1 MNYKILNIKGA
12 LLDTQQ
18 LEDYLRKIASGHVL
32 QDKSNKYTYPIPR
45 LKENFE
51 FITEVYNLLNEHI
64 KLKLPIHPAG
74 EWILDN
80 FYIIDETVK
89 TVTKELTLKKYTNF
103 LGIANGPYA
112 GFARIYVLASEIV
125 AYTDGKING
134 KNLEVLLKAY
144 EDKKTLSMDEIWNI
158 NTFLR
163 MALIENI
170 REACE
175 KIYSAQL
182 QKYKVENIIERLV
195 ENKSKD
201 ELQFKNIGEYKT
213 KVIEQGEMKYPFIE
227 YMSYRLKQYGKKA
240 YPFLNILE
248 EQVNKMGTEI
258 SEVIKKEHFD
268 IAVRK
273 VSVGNCIISIKNI
286 NRINMIEIFEKIN
299 GVEEILKKDPVNVYS
314 KMDYKTRIY
323 YRNKLKEISKKTKIS
338 EIYIARKC
346 LELSSIEYEKSNMDS
361 NNKKAHVGYYLIAD
375 GEPKLLEILQNKK
388 VPRQNN
394 MHKAQKYITAL
405 AVVTIVLAGVYGLYI
420 NTQINNIVLSLIL
433 SILLLI
439 PIETI
444 FTQIAQYIL
453 GKTKNTKII
462 PKLDFRNGI
471 PEQNATFVVIPTI
484 IKNGKRVEELMH
496 KLEVYY
502 IANKSDN
509 IYFALLGDCSTSS
522 NEEEG
527 FDEEVINTG
536 KKMVDILNKKYPD
549 EKFTKFNFIYRKRM
563 WNEGEEAYLGWERKR
578 GLLNQ
583 FNEYILGNISNP
595 FKTNTITNLAS
606 MPPIKYIITLDA
618 DTDLVLNSA
627 RELIGAMAH
636 ILNKPELN
644 KSEDLVIA
652 GHALIQPRIGIDLM
666 SSIKS
671 LYTKIYAGA
680 GGVDVYANAI
690 SDIYQDNFEEGIF
703 TGKGIYDL
711 KIFSKIL
718 NNEIPENTI
727 LSHDLLE
734 GSYLRCGLA
743 TDIMLMDG
751 YPVGYNSSKSRLHRW
766 IRGDWQI
773 IIWLKD
779 KIKNK
784 RGEIKNNPLNILSKY
799 KIFDNLVRSLLE
811 VSSVLTIIYMC
822 ILDYF
827 YKIKI
832 WPIITTVLI
841 AVLTPTVID
850 VINKIVFKREGE
862 KRQKTFNKTLSGIN
876 ASLLRGLFTLAT
888 LPDKAY
894 MSANA
899 ICKTLYRLKVSK
911 KHMLEW
917 VTAEEAE
924 KMAKKDIKSYYINMA
939 PNIILGIL
947 GILYIFINAKNPFS
961 ALIFVISLLWL
972 IAPAIMCYIS
982 KEIVVNN
989 KKELLVDKDKQYVL
1003 EVGKRT
1009 WQFFKDYLVK
1019 ENNYLPPDNYQEDRK
1034 PKAIKRTSSTNIGL
1048 ALLAVISSYD
1058 LGYETQKNTLELLNK
1073 MIDTIYNL
1081 QKWNGH
1087 LYNWYNIE
1095 TLEPLRPRYISSVD
1109 SGNFVGYLYVVKQFL
1124 IQNGQEDTRIDELIE
1139 HTDFTKLYNEKMQ
1152 LFSVGYN
1159 VEENMLT
1166 DSYYDLLAS
1175 EARQTSLVAIAKK
1188 DIEQKHW
1195 YNLSR
1200 TLTVLNKYKG
1210 LISWSGTA
1218 FEYLM
1223 PNINIP
1229 KYPGSLLD
1237 ESCKF
1242 LIMSQKEYNKKLK
1255 IPWGISESAFNLKDL
1270 NNNYQYKAFGI
1281 PWLGLK
1287 RGLADE
1293 IVVAPY
1299 ASMMAIIDEPI
1310 EVLKNLK
1317 QLEKLGMYNKYGF
1330 YESIDYTPTRLRKN
1344 ETKAIVK
1351 TYMAHHQ
1358 GLILLSINN
1367 LMNNNIVQKRFVQNP
1382 EIEAVD
1388 ILLQERMPENI
1399 IITKEEKE
1407 KVEKIKYID
1416 YENATQREI
1425 TKINTKLNNVN
1436 VIGNDKYTI
1445 IMDQKGNGYSKYNN
1459 ILINR
1464 YKYTDD
1470 EEQGIFFFFKNIK
1483 TKRIWT
1489 SNYMNYLSKA
1499 DKYVMCFTPDMNK
1512 ITRQDGNIE
1521 TITKIS
1527 VAPTE
1532 PVEIRRIE
1540 LVNHGIEDETI
1551 EITSFLE
1558 PLISEKEQDY
1568 AHRAFNKLFLEY
1580 EIIEDTILI
1589 RRKSRDKS
1597 KSDMFLAVNL
1607 YAENEIIG
1615 ETEFEVDKEKFY
1627 GREAIG
1633 LPKTV
1638 ESSIPLGRNIGLTTE
1653 PIVAIKNTVK
1663 IKANEKVA
1671 FNLIMCVSESKEKV
1685 IELINK
1691 FTNSETIKR
1700 NIELAKVKVEAE
1712 SRYLNIKGKEI
1723 DLCQKILGY
1732 LIFPN
1737 PLKRIIN
1744 KNKKVISAYVS
1755 ELWKYGISG
1764 DLPILLVKV
1773 KDISDIEILKQV
1785 INVYEYL
1792 RVKNINIDLVI
1803 VDEEQHSY
1811 ENYTREG
1818 IINIILNKNMGYLQ
1832 NIRSGIFVLNNL
1844 SKEEI
1849 QVLEFRANLVLDVSL
1864 GKIERQLTDLE
1875 EEYIETI
1882 KQIGDEKI
1890 PQIAEEPEQIRK
1902 KLEDEQ
1908 LKYCNEYG
1916 GFSLDG
1922 KEYNIRINKDNKLP
1936 TVWSHVLANEKFG
1949 TVVTEN
1955 MGGYTWYKNSRLNRL
1970 TAWANNPTNDIPS
1983 EIIYLEDM
1991 ENKKVWSLGQN
2002 PIPDSNDYYI
2012 TYGFGY
2018 ANYMHKSNGLIQNA
2032 SIFVPCKDSAK
2043 VHLIR
2048 LENIEPRKRKIKLV
2062 YYIKPV
2068 LGEDETISNTYLNLE
2083 YKEGSNLLCLENI
2096 SNEDFKNVLYVSSSE
2111 KINSYTGNKD
2121 FFIGNGTIA
2130 NPDGIHKLDLD
2141 RQNSLWRNGIL
2152 AIEFQVELQALES
2165 KEISIVLGAE
2175 ESIINC
2181 QDNAYKYGKISNVKE
2196 EYKKVKEYWEDI
2208 TGKVHVK
2215 TPVESMNILLNG
2227 WLIYQTISARLLA
2240 RSGYYQS
2247 GGAFGFRDQLQ
2258 DTIALK
2264 YINPEIMKNQIIK
2277 HSSHQFIEGD
2287 VEHWWHDETRRG
2299 IRTRF
2304 SDDLLWLAYIT
2315 EEYINFT
2322 GDYTI
2327 LDIKTNYIE
2336 GADLEEGTDEKYDK
2350 YLPSKE
2356 SGTIYEHCKKAIE
2369 KKINLGENDLPTIGS
2384 GDWNDGFSTV
2394 GNKGKGESIW
2404 LGFFLS
2410 DILKKF
2416 IPLCKYKGEDELA
2429 KKYEEILNKLK
2440 KALNTT
2446 GWDGRWYRRAFTD
2459 KGEILR

>member
-80 FYIIDETVK
+80 FYIIDETVN

-163 MALIENI
+163 VALIENI

-299 GVEEILKKDPVNVYS
+299 GVEEILKKDPVKVYS

-595 FKTNTITNLAS
+595 FKTNTITNVAS

-627 RELIGAMAH
+627 KELIGAMAH

-894 MSANA
+894 MSADA

-1034 PKAIKRTSSTNIGL
+1034 PKAIKRTSSTNMGL

-2287 VEHWWHDETRRG
+2287 VEHWWHDETRKRHK
-2299 IRTRF
+2299 
-2304 SDDLLWLAYIT
+2304 
-2315 EEYINFT
+2315 N
-2322 GDYTI
+2322 
-2327 LDIKTNYIE
+2327 
-2336 GADLEEGTDEKYDK
+2336 
-2350 YLPSKE
+2350 
-2356 SGTIYEHCKKAIE
+2356 
-2369 KKINLGENDLPTIGS
+2369 KI
-2384 GDWNDGFSTV
+2384 F
-2394 GNKGKGESIW
+2394 
-2404 LGFFLS
+2404 
-2410 DILKKF
+2410 
-2416 IPLCKYKGEDELA
+2416 
-2429 KKYEEILNKLK
+2429 
-2440 KALNTT
+2440 
-2446 GWDGRWYRRAFTD
+2446 R
-2459 KGEILR
+2459 

>member
-163 MALIENI
+163 VALIENI

-299 GVEEILKKDPVNVYS
+299 GVEEILKKDPANVYS

-361 NNKKAHVGYYLIAD
+361 NDKKAHVGYYLIAD

-388 VPRQNN
+388 VPKQNN

-595 FKTNTITNLAS
+595 FKTNTITNVAS

-627 RELIGAMAH
+627 KELIGAMAH

-822 ILDYF
+822 ILNYF

-841 AVLTPTVID
+841 AVFTPTVID

-961 ALIFVISLLWL
+961 VLIFVISLLWL

-2287 VEHWWHDETRRG
+2287 VEHWWHDETRKRHK
-2299 IRTRF
+2299 
-2304 SDDLLWLAYIT
+2304 
-2315 EEYINFT
+2315 N
-2322 GDYTI
+2322 
-2327 LDIKTNYIE
+2327 
-2336 GADLEEGTDEKYDK
+2336 
-2350 YLPSKE
+2350 
-2356 SGTIYEHCKKAIE
+2356 
-2369 KKINLGENDLPTIGS
+2369 KI
-2384 GDWNDGFSTV
+2384 F
-2394 GNKGKGESIW
+2394 
-2404 LGFFLS
+2404 
-2410 DILKKF
+2410 
-2416 IPLCKYKGEDELA
+2416 
-2429 KKYEEILNKLK
+2429 
-2440 KALNTT
+2440 
-2446 GWDGRWYRRAFTD
+2446 R
-2459 KGEILR
+2459 

>member
-1 MNYKILNIKGA
+1 MDYKILNIKGA

-89 TVTKELTLKKYTNF
+89 IVTKELTLKKYTNF
-103 LGIANGPYA
+103 LGISNGPYA

-158 NTFLR
+158 NTFLQV
-163 MALIENI
+163 ALIENI
-170 REACE
+170 RETCE

-286 NRINMIEIFEKIN
+286 NRINMIDIFEKIN
-299 GVEEILKKDPVNVYS
+299 GVEEILKKDPVNVYN

-388 VPRQNN
+388 VPKQNN

-536 KKMVDILNKKYPD
+536 KKIVDILNKKYPD

-595 FKTNTITNLAS
+595 FKTNTITNVAS

-627 RELIGAMAH
+627 KELIGAMAH

-947 GILYIFINAKNPFS
+947 GVLYIFINAKNPFS
-961 ALIFVISLLWL
+961 VLIFVISLLWL

-1382 EIEAVD
+1382 EIEAVN

-2287 VEHWWHDETRRG
+2287 VEHWWHDETRKRHK
-2299 IRTRF
+2299 
-2304 SDDLLWLAYIT
+2304 
-2315 EEYINFT
+2315 N
-2322 GDYTI
+2322 
-2327 LDIKTNYIE
+2327 
-2336 GADLEEGTDEKYDK
+2336 
-2350 YLPSKE
+2350 
-2356 SGTIYEHCKKAIE
+2356 
-2369 KKINLGENDLPTIGS
+2369 KI
-2384 GDWNDGFSTV
+2384 F
-2394 GNKGKGESIW
+2394 
-2404 LGFFLS
+2404 
-2410 DILKKF
+2410 
-2416 IPLCKYKGEDELA
+2416 
-2429 KKYEEILNKLK
+2429 
-2440 KALNTT
+2440 
-2446 GWDGRWYRRAFTD
+2446 R
-2459 KGEILR
+2459 

>member
-213 KVIEQGEMKYPFIE
+213 KIIEQGEMKYPFIE

-394 MHKAQKYITAL
+394 MHKAKKYITAL

-595 FKTNTITNLAS
+595 FKTNTITNVAS

-627 RELIGAMAH
+627 KELIGAMAH

-961 ALIFVISLLWL
+961 VLIFVISLLWL

-1229 KYPGSLLD
+1229 QYPGSLLD

-2287 VEHWWHDETRRG
+2287 VEHWWHDETRKRHK
-2299 IRTRF
+2299 
-2304 SDDLLWLAYIT
+2304 
-2315 EEYINFT
+2315 N
-2322 GDYTI
+2322 
-2327 LDIKTNYIE
+2327 
-2336 GADLEEGTDEKYDK
+2336 
-2350 YLPSKE
+2350 
-2356 SGTIYEHCKKAIE
+2356 
-2369 KKINLGENDLPTIGS
+2369 KI
-2384 GDWNDGFSTV
+2384 F
-2394 GNKGKGESIW
+2394 
-2404 LGFFLS
+2404 
-2410 DILKKF
+2410 
-2416 IPLCKYKGEDELA
+2416 
-2429 KKYEEILNKLK
+2429 
-2440 KALNTT
+2440 
-2446 GWDGRWYRRAFTD
+2446 R
-2459 KGEILR
+2459 

>member
-213 KVIEQGEMKYPFIE
+213 KVIEEGEMKYPFIE

-394 MHKAQKYITAL
+394 MHKAKKYITAL
-405 AVVTIVLAGVYGLYI
+405 AVVTIVLAVVYGLYI
-420 NTQINNIVLSLIL
+420 NAQINNIVLSLIL

-595 FKTNTITNLAS
+595 FKTNTITNVAS

-627 RELIGAMAH
+627 KELIGAMAH

-1367 LMNNNIVQKRFVQNP
+1367 IMNNNIVQKRFVQNP
-1382 EIEAVD
+1382 EIEAVN

-2287 VEHWWHDETRRG
+2287 VEHWWHDETRKRHK
-2299 IRTRF
+2299 
-2304 SDDLLWLAYIT
+2304 
-2315 EEYINFT
+2315 N
-2322 GDYTI
+2322 
-2327 LDIKTNYIE
+2327 
-2336 GADLEEGTDEKYDK
+2336 
-2350 YLPSKE
+2350 
-2356 SGTIYEHCKKAIE
+2356 
-2369 KKINLGENDLPTIGS
+2369 KI
-2384 GDWNDGFSTV
+2384 F
-2394 GNKGKGESIW
+2394 
-2404 LGFFLS
+2404 
-2410 DILKKF
+2410 
-2416 IPLCKYKGEDELA
+2416 
-2429 KKYEEILNKLK
+2429 
-2440 KALNTT
+2440 
-2446 GWDGRWYRRAFTD
+2446 R
-2459 KGEILR
+2459 

>member
-163 MALIENI
+163 VALIENI

-595 FKTNTITNLAS
+595 FKTNTITNVAS

-627 RELIGAMAH
+627 KELIGAMAH

-822 ILDYF
+822 ILNYF

-841 AVLTPTVID
+841 AVFTPTVID

-961 ALIFVISLLWL
+961 VLIFVISLLWL

-2083 YKEGSNLLCLENI
+2083 YKEGSNLLCLKNI

-2287 VEHWWHDETRRG
+2287 VEHWWHDETRKRHK
-2299 IRTRF
+2299 
-2304 SDDLLWLAYIT
+2304 
-2315 EEYINFT
+2315 N
-2322 GDYTI
+2322 
-2327 LDIKTNYIE
+2327 
-2336 GADLEEGTDEKYDK
+2336 
-2350 YLPSKE
+2350 
-2356 SGTIYEHCKKAIE
+2356 
-2369 KKINLGENDLPTIGS
+2369 KI
-2384 GDWNDGFSTV
+2384 F
-2394 GNKGKGESIW
+2394 
-2404 LGFFLS
+2404 
-2410 DILKKF
+2410 
-2416 IPLCKYKGEDELA
+2416 
-2429 KKYEEILNKLK
+2429 
-2440 KALNTT
+2440 
-2446 GWDGRWYRRAFTD
+2446 R
-2459 KGEILR
+2459 

>member
-163 MALIENI
+163 VALIENI

-299 GVEEILKKDPVNVYS
+299 GVEEILKKDPVKVYS

-595 FKTNTITNLAS
+595 FKTNTITNVAS

-627 RELIGAMAH
+627 KELIGAMAH

-1124 IQNGQEDTRIDELIE
+1124 IQNGQGDTRIDELIE

-1597 KSDMFLAVNL
+1597 KLDMFLAVNL

-1882 KQIGDEKI
+1882 KPIGDEKI

-2111 KINSYTGNKD
+2111 KINSYTGNKE

-2287 VEHWWHDETRRG
+2287 VEHWWHDETRKRHK
-2299 IRTRF
+2299 
-2304 SDDLLWLAYIT
+2304 
-2315 EEYINFT
+2315 N
-2322 GDYTI
+2322 
-2327 LDIKTNYIE
+2327 
-2336 GADLEEGTDEKYDK
+2336 
-2350 YLPSKE
+2350 
-2356 SGTIYEHCKKAIE
+2356 
-2369 KKINLGENDLPTIGS
+2369 KI
-2384 GDWNDGFSTV
+2384 F
-2394 GNKGKGESIW
+2394 
-2404 LGFFLS
+2404 
-2410 DILKKF
+2410 
-2416 IPLCKYKGEDELA
+2416 
-2429 KKYEEILNKLK
+2429 
-2440 KALNTT
+2440 
-2446 GWDGRWYRRAFTD
+2446 R
-2459 KGEILR
+2459 

>member
-89 TVTKELTLKKYTNF
+89 TATKELTLKKYTNF

-163 MALIENI
+163 VALIENI

-462 PKLDFRNGI
+462 SKLDFRNGI

-595 FKTNTITNLAS
+595 FKTNTITNVAS

-627 RELIGAMAH
+627 KELIGAMAH

-1382 EIEAVD
+1382 EIEAVN

-1890 PQIAEEPEQIRK
+1890 PQIAEEPEKIRK

-2287 VEHWWHDETRRG
+2287 VEHWWHDETRKRHK
-2299 IRTRF
+2299 
-2304 SDDLLWLAYIT
+2304 
-2315 EEYINFT
+2315 N
-2322 GDYTI
+2322 
-2327 LDIKTNYIE
+2327 
-2336 GADLEEGTDEKYDK
+2336 
-2350 YLPSKE
+2350 
-2356 SGTIYEHCKKAIE
+2356 
-2369 KKINLGENDLPTIGS
+2369 KI
-2384 GDWNDGFSTV
+2384 F
-2394 GNKGKGESIW
+2394 
-2404 LGFFLS
+2404 
-2410 DILKKF
+2410 
-2416 IPLCKYKGEDELA
+2416 
-2429 KKYEEILNKLK
+2429 
-2440 KALNTT
+2440 
-2446 GWDGRWYRRAFTD
+2446 R
-2459 KGEILR
+2459 

>member
-163 MALIENI
+163 VALIENI

-299 GVEEILKKDPVNVYS
+299 GVEEILKKDPVKVYS

-462 PKLDFRNGI
+462 SKLDFRNGI

-595 FKTNTITNLAS
+595 FKTNTITNVAS

-627 RELIGAMAH
+627 KELIGAMAH

-779 KIKNK
+779 KIKKK

-822 ILDYF
+822 ILDCF

-1653 PIVAIKNTVK
+1653 PIVAIKNTAK

-2287 VEHWWHDETRRG
+2287 VEHWWHDETRKRHK
-2299 IRTRF
+2299 
-2304 SDDLLWLAYIT
+2304 
-2315 EEYINFT
+2315 N
-2322 GDYTI
+2322 
-2327 LDIKTNYIE
+2327 
-2336 GADLEEGTDEKYDK
+2336 
-2350 YLPSKE
+2350 
-2356 SGTIYEHCKKAIE
+2356 
-2369 KKINLGENDLPTIGS
+2369 KI
-2384 GDWNDGFSTV
+2384 F
-2394 GNKGKGESIW
+2394 
-2404 LGFFLS
+2404 
-2410 DILKKF
+2410 
-2416 IPLCKYKGEDELA
+2416 
-2429 KKYEEILNKLK
+2429 
-2440 KALNTT
+2440 
-2446 GWDGRWYRRAFTD
+2446 R
-2459 KGEILR
+2459 

>member
-299 GVEEILKKDPVNVYS
+299 GVEEILKKDPVKVYS

-595 FKTNTITNLAS
+595 FKTNTITNVAS

-627 RELIGAMAH
+627 KELIGAMAH

-822 ILDYF
+822 ILDCF

-862 KRQKTFNKTLSGIN
+862 RRQKTFNKTLSGIN

-924 KMAKKDIKSYYINMA
+924 KMTKKDIKSYYINMA

-961 ALIFVISLLWL
+961 VLIFVISLLWL

-1382 EIEAVD
+1382 EIEAVN

-2287 VEHWWHDETRRG
+2287 VEHWWHDETRKRHK
-2299 IRTRF
+2299 
-2304 SDDLLWLAYIT
+2304 
-2315 EEYINFT
+2315 N
-2322 GDYTI
+2322 
-2327 LDIKTNYIE
+2327 
-2336 GADLEEGTDEKYDK
+2336 
-2350 YLPSKE
+2350 
-2356 SGTIYEHCKKAIE
+2356 
-2369 KKINLGENDLPTIGS
+2369 KI
-2384 GDWNDGFSTV
+2384 F
-2394 GNKGKGESIW
+2394 
-2404 LGFFLS
+2404 
-2410 DILKKF
+2410 
-2416 IPLCKYKGEDELA
+2416 
-2429 KKYEEILNKLK
+2429 
-2440 KALNTT
+2440 
-2446 GWDGRWYRRAFTD
+2446 R
-2459 KGEILR
+2459 

>member
-112 GFARIYVLASEIV
+112 GFARIYVLASEII

-163 MALIENI
+163 VALIENI

-595 FKTNTITNLAS
+595 FKTNTITNVAS

-627 RELIGAMAH
+627 KELIGAMAH

-822 ILDYF
+822 ILDCF

-862 KRQKTFNKTLSGIN
+862 RRQKTFNKTLSGIN

-924 KMAKKDIKSYYINMA
+924 KMTKKDIKSYYINMA

-961 ALIFVISLLWL
+961 VLIFVISLLWL

-1382 EIEAVD
+1382 EIEAVN

-1607 YAENEIIG
+1607 YAENKIIG

-2287 VEHWWHDETRRG
+2287 VEHWWHDETRKRHK
-2299 IRTRF
+2299 
-2304 SDDLLWLAYIT
+2304 
-2315 EEYINFT
+2315 N
-2322 GDYTI
+2322 
-2327 LDIKTNYIE
+2327 
-2336 GADLEEGTDEKYDK
+2336 
-2350 YLPSKE
+2350 
-2356 SGTIYEHCKKAIE
+2356 
-2369 KKINLGENDLPTIGS
+2369 KI
-2384 GDWNDGFSTV
+2384 F
-2394 GNKGKGESIW
+2394 
-2404 LGFFLS
+2404 
-2410 DILKKF
+2410 
-2416 IPLCKYKGEDELA
+2416 
-2429 KKYEEILNKLK
+2429 
-2440 KALNTT
+2440 
-2446 GWDGRWYRRAFTD
+2446 R
-2459 KGEILR
+2459 

>member
-299 GVEEILKKDPVNVYS
+299 GVEEILKKDPANVYS

-361 NNKKAHVGYYLIAD
+361 NDKKAHVGYYLIAD

-388 VPRQNN
+388 VPKQNN

-595 FKTNTITNLAS
+595 FKTNTITNVAS

-627 RELIGAMAH
+627 KELIGAMAH

-822 ILDYF
+822 ILDCF

-1597 KSDMFLAVNL
+1597 KLDMFLAVNL

-1882 KQIGDEKI
+1882 KPIGDEKI

-2287 VEHWWHDETRRG
+2287 VEHWWHDETRKRHK
-2299 IRTRF
+2299 
-2304 SDDLLWLAYIT
+2304 
-2315 EEYINFT
+2315 N
-2322 GDYTI
+2322 
-2327 LDIKTNYIE
+2327 
-2336 GADLEEGTDEKYDK
+2336 
-2350 YLPSKE
+2350 
-2356 SGTIYEHCKKAIE
+2356 
-2369 KKINLGENDLPTIGS
+2369 KI
-2384 GDWNDGFSTV
+2384 F
-2394 GNKGKGESIW
+2394 
-2404 LGFFLS
+2404 
-2410 DILKKF
+2410 
-2416 IPLCKYKGEDELA
+2416 
-2429 KKYEEILNKLK
+2429 
-2440 KALNTT
+2440 
-2446 GWDGRWYRRAFTD
+2446 R
-2459 KGEILR
+2459 

>member
-163 MALIENI
+163 VALIENI

-299 GVEEILKKDPVNVYS
+299 GVEEILKKDPVKVYS

-595 FKTNTITNLAS
+595 FKTNTITNVAS

-627 RELIGAMAH
+627 KELIGAMAH

-1416 YENATQREI
+1416 YENTTQREI

-1916 GFSLDG
+1916 GFSPDG

-2440 KALNTT
+2440 KALNTP

>member
-394 MHKAQKYITAL
+394 MHKAKKYITAL

-453 GKTKNTKII
+453 GKTKNTKTI

-595 FKTNTITNLAS
+595 FKTNTITNVAS

-627 RELIGAMAH
+627 KELIGAMAH

-961 ALIFVISLLWL
+961 VLIFVISLLWL

-1229 KYPGSLLD
+1229 QYPGSLLD

-2287 VEHWWHDETRRG
+2287 VEHWWHDETRKRHK
-2299 IRTRF
+2299 
-2304 SDDLLWLAYIT
+2304 
-2315 EEYINFT
+2315 N
-2322 GDYTI
+2322 
-2327 LDIKTNYIE
+2327 
-2336 GADLEEGTDEKYDK
+2336 
-2350 YLPSKE
+2350 
-2356 SGTIYEHCKKAIE
+2356 
-2369 KKINLGENDLPTIGS
+2369 KI
-2384 GDWNDGFSTV
+2384 F
-2394 GNKGKGESIW
+2394 
-2404 LGFFLS
+2404 
-2410 DILKKF
+2410 
-2416 IPLCKYKGEDELA
+2416 
-2429 KKYEEILNKLK
+2429 
-2440 KALNTT
+2440 
-2446 GWDGRWYRRAFTD
+2446 R
-2459 KGEILR
+2459 

>member
-64 KLKLPIHPAG
+64 KLKFPIHPAG

-346 LELSSIEYEKSNMDS
+346 LELSSMEYEKSNMDS

-394 MHKAQKYITAL
+394 MHKAKKYITAL
-405 AVVTIVLAGVYGLYI
+405 AVVTIAFAGVYGLYI

-627 RELIGAMAH
+627 KELIGAMAH

-947 GILYIFINAKNPFS
+947 GVLYIFINAKNPFS

-1109 SGNFVGYLYVVKQFL
+1109 SGNLVGYLYVVKQFL
-1124 IQNGQEDTRIDELIE
+1124 IQNGQKDTRIDELIE

-1832 NIRSGIFVLNNL
+1832 NVRSGIFVLNNL

-2287 VEHWWHDETRRG
+2287 VEHWWHDETRKRHK
-2299 IRTRF
+2299 
-2304 SDDLLWLAYIT
+2304 
-2315 EEYINFT
+2315 N
-2322 GDYTI
+2322 
-2327 LDIKTNYIE
+2327 
-2336 GADLEEGTDEKYDK
+2336 
-2350 YLPSKE
+2350 
-2356 SGTIYEHCKKAIE
+2356 
-2369 KKINLGENDLPTIGS
+2369 KI
-2384 GDWNDGFSTV
+2384 F
-2394 GNKGKGESIW
+2394 
-2404 LGFFLS
+2404 
-2410 DILKKF
+2410 
-2416 IPLCKYKGEDELA
+2416 
-2429 KKYEEILNKLK
+2429 
-2440 KALNTT
+2440 
-2446 GWDGRWYRRAFTD
+2446 R
-2459 KGEILR
+2459 

>member
-32 QDKSNKYTYPIPR
+32 QDKSNKYTHPIPR

-213 KVIEQGEMKYPFIE
+213 KVIEEGEMKYPFIE

-394 MHKAQKYITAL
+394 MHKAKKYITAL
-405 AVVTIVLAGVYGLYI
+405 AVVTIVLAVVYGLYI
-420 NTQINNIVLSLIL
+420 NAQINNIVLSLIL

-595 FKTNTITNLAS
+595 FKTNTITNVAN

-627 RELIGAMAH
+627 KELTGAMAH

-961 ALIFVISLLWL
+961 VLIFVISLLWL

-1416 YENATQREI
+1416 YENSTQREI

-2287 VEHWWHDETRRG
+2287 VEHWWHDETRKRHK
-2299 IRTRF
+2299 
-2304 SDDLLWLAYIT
+2304 
-2315 EEYINFT
+2315 N
-2322 GDYTI
+2322 
-2327 LDIKTNYIE
+2327 
-2336 GADLEEGTDEKYDK
+2336 
-2350 YLPSKE
+2350 
-2356 SGTIYEHCKKAIE
+2356 
-2369 KKINLGENDLPTIGS
+2369 KI
-2384 GDWNDGFSTV
+2384 F
-2394 GNKGKGESIW
+2394 
-2404 LGFFLS
+2404 
-2410 DILKKF
+2410 
-2416 IPLCKYKGEDELA
+2416 
-2429 KKYEEILNKLK
+2429 
-2440 KALNTT
+2440 
-2446 GWDGRWYRRAFTD
+2446 R
-2459 KGEILR
+2459 

>member
-89 TVTKELTLKKYTNF
+89 TVTNELTLKKYTNF

-361 NNKKAHVGYYLIAD
+361 NDKKAHVGYYLIAD

-388 VPRQNN
+388 VPKQNN

-627 RELIGAMAH
+627 KELIGAMAH

-961 ALIFVISLLWL
+961 VLIFVISLLWL

-1832 NIRSGIFVLNNL
+1832 NIRSGNFVLNNL

-2287 VEHWWHDETRRG
+2287 VEHWWHDETRKRHK
-2299 IRTRF
+2299 
-2304 SDDLLWLAYIT
+2304 
-2315 EEYINFT
+2315 N
-2322 GDYTI
+2322 
-2327 LDIKTNYIE
+2327 
-2336 GADLEEGTDEKYDK
+2336 
-2350 YLPSKE
+2350 
-2356 SGTIYEHCKKAIE
+2356 
-2369 KKINLGENDLPTIGS
+2369 KI
-2384 GDWNDGFSTV
+2384 F
-2394 GNKGKGESIW
+2394 
-2404 LGFFLS
+2404 
-2410 DILKKF
+2410 
-2416 IPLCKYKGEDELA
+2416 
-2429 KKYEEILNKLK
+2429 
-2440 KALNTT
+2440 
-2446 GWDGRWYRRAFTD
+2446 R
-2459 KGEILR
+2459 

>member
-213 KVIEQGEMKYPFIE
+213 KVIEEGEMKYPFIE

-394 MHKAQKYITAL
+394 MHKAKKYITAL
-405 AVVTIVLAGVYGLYI
+405 AVVTIVLAVVYGLYI
-420 NTQINNIVLSLIL
+420 NAQINNIVLSLIL

-595 FKTNTITNLAS
+595 FKTNTITNVAS

-627 RELIGAMAH
+627 KELIGAMAH

-1382 EIEAVD
+1382 EIEAVN

-1744 KNKKVISAYVS
+1744 KNKKVNSAYVS

-2287 VEHWWHDETRRG
+2287 VEHWWHDETRKRHK
-2299 IRTRF
+2299 
-2304 SDDLLWLAYIT
+2304 
-2315 EEYINFT
+2315 N
-2322 GDYTI
+2322 
-2327 LDIKTNYIE
+2327 
-2336 GADLEEGTDEKYDK
+2336 
-2350 YLPSKE
+2350 
-2356 SGTIYEHCKKAIE
+2356 
-2369 KKINLGENDLPTIGS
+2369 KI
-2384 GDWNDGFSTV
+2384 F
-2394 GNKGKGESIW
+2394 
-2404 LGFFLS
+2404 
-2410 DILKKF
+2410 
-2416 IPLCKYKGEDELA
+2416 
-2429 KKYEEILNKLK
+2429 
-2440 KALNTT
+2440 
-2446 GWDGRWYRRAFTD
+2446 R
-2459 KGEILR
+2459 

>member
-163 MALIENI
+163 VALIENI

-595 FKTNTITNLAS
+595 FKTNTITNVAS

-627 RELIGAMAH
+627 KELIGAMAH

-961 ALIFVISLLWL
+961 VLIFVISLLWL

-2083 YKEGSNLLCLENI
+2083 YKEGSNLLCLKNI

-2287 VEHWWHDETRRG
+2287 VEHWWHDETRKRHK
-2299 IRTRF
+2299 
-2304 SDDLLWLAYIT
+2304 
-2315 EEYINFT
+2315 N
-2322 GDYTI
+2322 
-2327 LDIKTNYIE
+2327 
-2336 GADLEEGTDEKYDK
+2336 
-2350 YLPSKE
+2350 
-2356 SGTIYEHCKKAIE
+2356 
-2369 KKINLGENDLPTIGS
+2369 KI
-2384 GDWNDGFSTV
+2384 F
-2394 GNKGKGESIW
+2394 
-2404 LGFFLS
+2404 
-2410 DILKKF
+2410 
-2416 IPLCKYKGEDELA
+2416 
-2429 KKYEEILNKLK
+2429 
-2440 KALNTT
+2440 
-2446 GWDGRWYRRAFTD
+2446 R
-2459 KGEILR
+2459 

>member
-163 MALIENI
+163 VALIENI

-299 GVEEILKKDPVNVYS
+299 GVEEILKKDPVKVYS

-595 FKTNTITNLAS
+595 FKTNTITNVAS

-627 RELIGAMAH
+627 KELIGAMAH

-822 ILDYF
+822 ILDCF

-961 ALIFVISLLWL
+961 VLIFVISLLWL

-1009 WQFFKDYLVK
+1009 WQFFRDYLVK

-1882 KQIGDEKI
+1882 KPIGDEKI

-2287 VEHWWHDETRRG
+2287 VEHWWHDETRKRHK
-2299 IRTRF
+2299 
-2304 SDDLLWLAYIT
+2304 
-2315 EEYINFT
+2315 N
-2322 GDYTI
+2322 
-2327 LDIKTNYIE
+2327 
-2336 GADLEEGTDEKYDK
+2336 
-2350 YLPSKE
+2350 
-2356 SGTIYEHCKKAIE
+2356 
-2369 KKINLGENDLPTIGS
+2369 KI
-2384 GDWNDGFSTV
+2384 F
-2394 GNKGKGESIW
+2394 
-2404 LGFFLS
+2404 
-2410 DILKKF
+2410 
-2416 IPLCKYKGEDELA
+2416 
-2429 KKYEEILNKLK
+2429 
-2440 KALNTT
+2440 
-2446 GWDGRWYRRAFTD
+2446 R
-2459 KGEILR
+2459 

>member
-163 MALIENI
+163 VALIENI

-299 GVEEILKKDPVNVYS
+299 GVEEILKKDPVKVYS

-595 FKTNTITNLAS
+595 FKTNTITNVAS

-627 RELIGAMAH
+627 KELIGAMAH

-822 ILDYF
+822 ILDCF

-862 KRQKTFNKTLSGIN
+862 RRQKTFNKTLSGIN

-924 KMAKKDIKSYYINMA
+924 KMTKKDIKSYYINMA

-947 GILYIFINAKNPFS
+947 GILYIFINAKKPFS
-961 ALIFVISLLWL
+961 VLIFVISLLWL

-1382 EIEAVD
+1382 EIEAVN

-1882 KQIGDEKI
+1882 KPIGDEKI

-2287 VEHWWHDETRRG
+2287 VEHWWHDETRKRHK
-2299 IRTRF
+2299 
-2304 SDDLLWLAYIT
+2304 
-2315 EEYINFT
+2315 N
-2322 GDYTI
+2322 
-2327 LDIKTNYIE
+2327 
-2336 GADLEEGTDEKYDK
+2336 
-2350 YLPSKE
+2350 
-2356 SGTIYEHCKKAIE
+2356 
-2369 KKINLGENDLPTIGS
+2369 KI
-2384 GDWNDGFSTV
+2384 F
-2394 GNKGKGESIW
+2394 
-2404 LGFFLS
+2404 
-2410 DILKKF
+2410 
-2416 IPLCKYKGEDELA
+2416 
-2429 KKYEEILNKLK
+2429 
-2440 KALNTT
+2440 
-2446 GWDGRWYRRAFTD
+2446 R
-2459 KGEILR
+2459 

>member
-1 MNYKILNIKGA
+1 MDYKILNIKGA

-18 LEDYLRKIASGHVL
+18 LKDYLRKIASGHVL

-89 TVTKELTLKKYTNF
+89 IVTKELTLKKYTNF

-163 MALIENI
+163 VALIENI

-462 PKLDFRNGI
+462 SKLDFRNGI

-595 FKTNTITNLAS
+595 FKTNTITNVAS

-627 RELIGAMAH
+627 KELIGAMAH

-822 ILDYF
+822 ILDCF

-961 ALIFVISLLWL
+961 VLIFVISLLWL

-2287 VEHWWHDETRRG
+2287 VEHWWHDETRKRHK
-2299 IRTRF
+2299 
-2304 SDDLLWLAYIT
+2304 
-2315 EEYINFT
+2315 N
-2322 GDYTI
+2322 
-2327 LDIKTNYIE
+2327 
-2336 GADLEEGTDEKYDK
+2336 
-2350 YLPSKE
+2350 
-2356 SGTIYEHCKKAIE
+2356 
-2369 KKINLGENDLPTIGS
+2369 KI
-2384 GDWNDGFSTV
+2384 F
-2394 GNKGKGESIW
+2394 
-2404 LGFFLS
+2404 
-2410 DILKKF
+2410 
-2416 IPLCKYKGEDELA
+2416 
-2429 KKYEEILNKLK
+2429 
-2440 KALNTT
+2440 
-2446 GWDGRWYRRAFTD
+2446 R
-2459 KGEILR
+2459 

>member
-1 MNYKILNIKGA
+1 MDYKILNIKGA

-18 LEDYLRKIASGHVL
+18 LKDYLRKIASGHVL

-89 TVTKELTLKKYTNF
+89 IVTKELTLKKYTNF

-163 MALIENI
+163 VALIENI

-394 MHKAQKYITAL
+394 MHKAKKYITAL

-420 NTQINNIVLSLIL
+420 NAQINNIVLSLIL

-444 FTQIAQYIL
+444 FTQIAQYIF

-595 FKTNTITNLAS
+595 FKTNTITNLAN

-627 RELIGAMAH
+627 KELIGAMAH

-822 ILDYF
+822 ILDCF

-832 WPIITTVLI
+832 WSIITTVLI

-947 GILYIFINAKNPFS
+947 GVLYIFINAKNPFS
-961 ALIFVISLLWL
+961 VLIFVISLLWL

-1663 IKANEKVA
+1663 IKANEKVV

-2083 YKEGSNLLCLENI
+2083 YKEGSNLLCLKNI

-2287 VEHWWHDETRRG
+2287 VEHWWHDETRKRHK
-2299 IRTRF
+2299 
-2304 SDDLLWLAYIT
+2304 
-2315 EEYINFT
+2315 N
-2322 GDYTI
+2322 
-2327 LDIKTNYIE
+2327 
-2336 GADLEEGTDEKYDK
+2336 
-2350 YLPSKE
+2350 
-2356 SGTIYEHCKKAIE
+2356 
-2369 KKINLGENDLPTIGS
+2369 KI
-2384 GDWNDGFSTV
+2384 F
-2394 GNKGKGESIW
+2394 
-2404 LGFFLS
+2404 
-2410 DILKKF
+2410 
-2416 IPLCKYKGEDELA
+2416 
-2429 KKYEEILNKLK
+2429 
-2440 KALNTT
+2440 
-2446 GWDGRWYRRAFTD
+2446 R
-2459 KGEILR
+2459 

>member
-361 NNKKAHVGYYLIAD
+361 NDKKAHVGYYLIAD

-388 VPRQNN
+388 VPKQNN

-627 RELIGAMAH
+627 KELIGAMAH

-2287 VEHWWHDETRRG
+2287 VEHWWHDETRKRHK
-2299 IRTRF
+2299 
-2304 SDDLLWLAYIT
+2304 
-2315 EEYINFT
+2315 N
-2322 GDYTI
+2322 
-2327 LDIKTNYIE
+2327 
-2336 GADLEEGTDEKYDK
+2336 
-2350 YLPSKE
+2350 
-2356 SGTIYEHCKKAIE
+2356 
-2369 KKINLGENDLPTIGS
+2369 KI
-2384 GDWNDGFSTV
+2384 F
-2394 GNKGKGESIW
+2394 
-2404 LGFFLS
+2404 
-2410 DILKKF
+2410 
-2416 IPLCKYKGEDELA
+2416 
-2429 KKYEEILNKLK
+2429 
-2440 KALNTT
+2440 
-2446 GWDGRWYRRAFTD
+2446 R
-2459 KGEILR
+2459 

>member
-163 MALIENI
+163 VALIENI

-394 MHKAQKYITAL
+394 MHKAKKYITAL
-405 AVVTIVLAGVYGLYI
+405 AVVTIVFAGVYGLYI

-595 FKTNTITNLAS
+595 FKTNTITNVAN

-627 RELIGAMAH
+627 KELTGAMAH

-822 ILDYF
+822 ILDCF

-1983 EIIYLEDM
+1983 EIIYLKDM

-2287 VEHWWHDETRRG
+2287 VEHWWHDETRKRHK
-2299 IRTRF
+2299 
-2304 SDDLLWLAYIT
+2304 
-2315 EEYINFT
+2315 N
-2322 GDYTI
+2322 
-2327 LDIKTNYIE
+2327 
-2336 GADLEEGTDEKYDK
+2336 
-2350 YLPSKE
+2350 
-2356 SGTIYEHCKKAIE
+2356 
-2369 KKINLGENDLPTIGS
+2369 KI
-2384 GDWNDGFSTV
+2384 F
-2394 GNKGKGESIW
+2394 
-2404 LGFFLS
+2404 
-2410 DILKKF
+2410 
-2416 IPLCKYKGEDELA
+2416 
-2429 KKYEEILNKLK
+2429 
-2440 KALNTT
+2440 
-2446 GWDGRWYRRAFTD
+2446 R
-2459 KGEILR
+2459 

>member
-1 MNYKILNIKGA
+1 MDYKILNIKGA

-89 TVTKELTLKKYTNF
+89 IVTKELTLKKYTNF
-103 LGIANGPYA
+103 LGISNGPYA

-158 NTFLR
+158 NTFLQV
-163 MALIENI
+163 ALIENI
-170 REACE
+170 RETCE

-361 NNKKAHVGYYLIAD
+361 NDKKAHVGYYLIAD

-388 VPRQNN
+388 VPKQNN

-924 KMAKKDIKSYYINMA
+924 KMAKKNIKSYYINMA

-947 GILYIFINAKNPFS
+947 GVLYIFINAKNPFS
-961 ALIFVISLLWL
+961 VLIFVISLLWL

-2287 VEHWWHDETRRG
+2287 VEHWWHDETRKRHK
-2299 IRTRF
+2299 
-2304 SDDLLWLAYIT
+2304 
-2315 EEYINFT
+2315 N
-2322 GDYTI
+2322 
-2327 LDIKTNYIE
+2327 
-2336 GADLEEGTDEKYDK
+2336 
-2350 YLPSKE
+2350 
-2356 SGTIYEHCKKAIE
+2356 
-2369 KKINLGENDLPTIGS
+2369 KI
-2384 GDWNDGFSTV
+2384 F
-2394 GNKGKGESIW
+2394 
-2404 LGFFLS
+2404 
-2410 DILKKF
+2410 
-2416 IPLCKYKGEDELA
+2416 
-2429 KKYEEILNKLK
+2429 
-2440 KALNTT
+2440 
-2446 GWDGRWYRRAFTD
+2446 R
-2459 KGEILR
+2459 

>member
-163 MALIENI
+163 VALIENI

-299 GVEEILKKDPVNVYS
+299 GVEEILKKDPANVYS

-361 NNKKAHVGYYLIAD
+361 NDKKAHVGYYLIAD

-388 VPRQNN
+388 VPKQNN

-536 KKMVDILNKKYPD
+536 KKMVDILNKRYPD

-595 FKTNTITNLAS
+595 FKTNTITNVAN

-627 RELIGAMAH
+627 KELTGAMAH

-822 ILDYF
+822 ILDCF

-2287 VEHWWHDETRRG
+2287 VEHWWHDETRKRHK
-2299 IRTRF
+2299 
-2304 SDDLLWLAYIT
+2304 
-2315 EEYINFT
+2315 N
-2322 GDYTI
+2322 
-2327 LDIKTNYIE
+2327 
-2336 GADLEEGTDEKYDK
+2336 
-2350 YLPSKE
+2350 
-2356 SGTIYEHCKKAIE
+2356 
-2369 KKINLGENDLPTIGS
+2369 KI
-2384 GDWNDGFSTV
+2384 F
-2394 GNKGKGESIW
+2394 
-2404 LGFFLS
+2404 
-2410 DILKKF
+2410 
-2416 IPLCKYKGEDELA
+2416 
-2429 KKYEEILNKLK
+2429 
-2440 KALNTT
+2440 
-2446 GWDGRWYRRAFTD
+2446 R
-2459 KGEILR
+2459 

>member
-361 NNKKAHVGYYLIAD
+361 NDKKAHVGYYLIAD

-388 VPRQNN
+388 VPKQNN

-627 RELIGAMAH
+627 KELIGAMAH

-961 ALIFVISLLWL
+961 VLIFVISLLWL

-2002 PIPDSNDYYI
+2002 PIPDSNNYYI

-2287 VEHWWHDETRRG
+2287 VEHWWHDETRKRHK
-2299 IRTRF
+2299 
-2304 SDDLLWLAYIT
+2304 
-2315 EEYINFT
+2315 N
-2322 GDYTI
+2322 
-2327 LDIKTNYIE
+2327 
-2336 GADLEEGTDEKYDK
+2336 
-2350 YLPSKE
+2350 
-2356 SGTIYEHCKKAIE
+2356 
-2369 KKINLGENDLPTIGS
+2369 KI
-2384 GDWNDGFSTV
+2384 F
-2394 GNKGKGESIW
+2394 
-2404 LGFFLS
+2404 
-2410 DILKKF
+2410 
-2416 IPLCKYKGEDELA
+2416 
-2429 KKYEEILNKLK
+2429 
-2440 KALNTT
+2440 
-2446 GWDGRWYRRAFTD
+2446 R
-2459 KGEILR
+2459 

>member
-89 TVTKELTLKKYTNF
+89 TATKELTLKKYTNF

-163 MALIENI
+163 VALIENI

-595 FKTNTITNLAS
+595 FKTNTITNVAS

-627 RELIGAMAH
+627 KELIGAMAH

-924 KMAKKDIKSYYINMA
+924 KMAKKNIKSYYINMA

-947 GILYIFINAKNPFS
+947 GVLYIFINAKNPFS
-961 ALIFVISLLWL
+961 VLIFVISLLWL

-2287 VEHWWHDETRRG
+2287 VEHWWHDETRKRHK
-2299 IRTRF
+2299 
-2304 SDDLLWLAYIT
+2304 
-2315 EEYINFT
+2315 N
-2322 GDYTI
+2322 
-2327 LDIKTNYIE
+2327 
-2336 GADLEEGTDEKYDK
+2336 
-2350 YLPSKE
+2350 
-2356 SGTIYEHCKKAIE
+2356 
-2369 KKINLGENDLPTIGS
+2369 KI
-2384 GDWNDGFSTV
+2384 F
-2394 GNKGKGESIW
+2394 
-2404 LGFFLS
+2404 
-2410 DILKKF
+2410 
-2416 IPLCKYKGEDELA
+2416 
-2429 KKYEEILNKLK
+2429 
-2440 KALNTT
+2440 
-2446 GWDGRWYRRAFTD
+2446 R
-2459 KGEILR
+2459 

>member
-163 MALIENI
+163 VALIENI

-595 FKTNTITNLAS
+595 FKTNTITNVAS

-627 RELIGAMAH
+627 KELIGAMAH

-961 ALIFVISLLWL
+961 VLIFVISLLWL

-1382 EIEAVD
+1382 EIEAVN

-2083 YKEGSNLLCLENI
+2083 YKEGSNLLCLKNI

-2287 VEHWWHDETRRG
+2287 VEHWWHDETRKRHK
-2299 IRTRF
+2299 
-2304 SDDLLWLAYIT
+2304 
-2315 EEYINFT
+2315 N
-2322 GDYTI
+2322 
-2327 LDIKTNYIE
+2327 
-2336 GADLEEGTDEKYDK
+2336 
-2350 YLPSKE
+2350 
-2356 SGTIYEHCKKAIE
+2356 
-2369 KKINLGENDLPTIGS
+2369 KI
-2384 GDWNDGFSTV
+2384 F
-2394 GNKGKGESIW
+2394 
-2404 LGFFLS
+2404 
-2410 DILKKF
+2410 
-2416 IPLCKYKGEDELA
+2416 
-2429 KKYEEILNKLK
+2429 
-2440 KALNTT
+2440 
-2446 GWDGRWYRRAFTD
+2446 R
-2459 KGEILR
+2459 

>member
-361 NNKKAHVGYYLIAD
+361 NDKKAHVGYYLIAD

-388 VPRQNN
+388 VPKQNN

-595 FKTNTITNLAS
+595 FKTNTITNVAS

-627 RELIGAMAH
+627 KELIGAMAH

-961 ALIFVISLLWL
+961 VLIFVISLLWL

-1382 EIEAVD
+1382 EIEAVN

-1832 NIRSGIFVLNNL
+1832 NVRSGIFVLNNL

-2048 LENIEPRKRKIKLV
+2048 FENIEPRKRKIKLV

-2287 VEHWWHDETRRG
+2287 VEHWWHDETRKRHK
-2299 IRTRF
+2299 
-2304 SDDLLWLAYIT
+2304 
-2315 EEYINFT
+2315 N
-2322 GDYTI
+2322 
-2327 LDIKTNYIE
+2327 
-2336 GADLEEGTDEKYDK
+2336 
-2350 YLPSKE
+2350 
-2356 SGTIYEHCKKAIE
+2356 
-2369 KKINLGENDLPTIGS
+2369 KI
-2384 GDWNDGFSTV
+2384 F
-2394 GNKGKGESIW
+2394 
-2404 LGFFLS
+2404 
-2410 DILKKF
+2410 
-2416 IPLCKYKGEDELA
+2416 
-2429 KKYEEILNKLK
+2429 
-2440 KALNTT
+2440 
-2446 GWDGRWYRRAFTD
+2446 R
-2459 KGEILR
+2459 

>member
-158 NTFLR
+158 NTFLQV
-163 MALIENI
+163 ALIENI

-595 FKTNTITNLAS
+595 FKTNTITNVAN

-627 RELIGAMAH
+627 KELTGAMAH

-784 RGEIKNNPLNILSKY
+784 RGKIKNNPLNILSKY

-947 GILYIFINAKNPFS
+947 GVLYIFINAKNPFS
-961 ALIFVISLLWL
+961 VLIFVISLLWL

-2287 VEHWWHDETRRG
+2287 VEHWWHDETRKRHK
-2299 IRTRF
+2299 
-2304 SDDLLWLAYIT
+2304 
-2315 EEYINFT
+2315 N
-2322 GDYTI
+2322 
-2327 LDIKTNYIE
+2327 
-2336 GADLEEGTDEKYDK
+2336 
-2350 YLPSKE
+2350 
-2356 SGTIYEHCKKAIE
+2356 
-2369 KKINLGENDLPTIGS
+2369 KI
-2384 GDWNDGFSTV
+2384 F
-2394 GNKGKGESIW
+2394 
-2404 LGFFLS
+2404 
-2410 DILKKF
+2410 
-2416 IPLCKYKGEDELA
+2416 
-2429 KKYEEILNKLK
+2429 
-2440 KALNTT
+2440 
-2446 GWDGRWYRRAFTD
+2446 R
-2459 KGEILR
+2459 

>member
-163 MALIENI
+163 VALIENI

-299 GVEEILKKDPVNVYS
+299 GVEEILRKDPVNVYS

-549 EKFTKFNFIYRKRM
+549 EKFTKFNIIYRKRM

-595 FKTNTITNLAS
+595 FKTNTITNVAS

-627 RELIGAMAH
+627 KELIGAMAH

-822 ILDYF
+822 ILDCF

-1653 PIVAIKNTVK
+1653 PIVAIKNTAK

-2287 VEHWWHDETRRG
+2287 VEHWWHDETRKRHK
-2299 IRTRF
+2299 
-2304 SDDLLWLAYIT
+2304 
-2315 EEYINFT
+2315 N
-2322 GDYTI
+2322 
-2327 LDIKTNYIE
+2327 
-2336 GADLEEGTDEKYDK
+2336 
-2350 YLPSKE
+2350 
-2356 SGTIYEHCKKAIE
+2356 
-2369 KKINLGENDLPTIGS
+2369 KI
-2384 GDWNDGFSTV
+2384 F
-2394 GNKGKGESIW
+2394 
-2404 LGFFLS
+2404 
-2410 DILKKF
+2410 
-2416 IPLCKYKGEDELA
+2416 
-2429 KKYEEILNKLK
+2429 
-2440 KALNTT
+2440 
-2446 GWDGRWYRRAFTD
+2446 R
-2459 KGEILR
+2459 

>member
-444 FTQIAQYIL
+444 FTQIAQYIF

-627 RELIGAMAH
+627 KELIGAMAH

-961 ALIFVISLLWL
+961 VLIFVISLLWL

-2083 YKEGSNLLCLENI
+2083 YKEGSNLLCLKNI

-2287 VEHWWHDETRRG
+2287 VEHWWHDETRKRHK
-2299 IRTRF
+2299 
-2304 SDDLLWLAYIT
+2304 
-2315 EEYINFT
+2315 N
-2322 GDYTI
+2322 
-2327 LDIKTNYIE
+2327 
-2336 GADLEEGTDEKYDK
+2336 
-2350 YLPSKE
+2350 
-2356 SGTIYEHCKKAIE
+2356 
-2369 KKINLGENDLPTIGS
+2369 KI
-2384 GDWNDGFSTV
+2384 F
-2394 GNKGKGESIW
+2394 
-2404 LGFFLS
+2404 
-2410 DILKKF
+2410 
-2416 IPLCKYKGEDELA
+2416 
-2429 KKYEEILNKLK
+2429 
-2440 KALNTT
+2440 
-2446 GWDGRWYRRAFTD
+2446 R
-2459 KGEILR
+2459 

>member
-361 NNKKAHVGYYLIAD
+361 NDKKAHVGYYLIAD

-388 VPRQNN
+388 VPKQNN

-627 RELIGAMAH
+627 KELIGAMAH

-718 NNEIPENTI
+718 NNEIPENTV

-841 AVLTPTVID
+841 AVLAPTVID
-850 VINKIVFKREGE
+850 VVNKIVFKREGE

-947 GILYIFINAKNPFS
+947 GILYLFINAKNPFS
-961 ALIFVISLLWL
+961 VLIFVISLLWL

-1299 ASMMAIIDEPI
+1299 ASIMAIIDEPI

-1367 LMNNNIVQKRFVQNP
+1367 LMNNNIIQKRFVQNP

-1388 ILLQERMPENI
+1388 VLLQERMPENI

-1425 TKINTKLNNVN
+1425 TKINTELNNVN

-1638 ESSIPLGRNIGLTTE
+1638 ENSIPLGRNIGLTTE
-1653 PIVAIKNTVK
+1653 PIIAIKNTVK

-1700 NIELAKVKVEAE
+1700 SIELAKVKVEAE

-1890 PQIAEEPEQIRK
+1890 PQIAEKPEQIRK

-1949 TVVTEN
+1949 TVITEN

-1970 TAWANNPTNDIPS
+1970 TAWANSPTNDIPS

-2130 NPDGIHKLDLD
+2130 NPDGIHKLELD

-2287 VEHWWHDETRRG
+2287 VEHWWHDETRKRHK
-2299 IRTRF
+2299 
-2304 SDDLLWLAYIT
+2304 
-2315 EEYINFT
+2315 N
-2322 GDYTI
+2322 
-2327 LDIKTNYIE
+2327 
-2336 GADLEEGTDEKYDK
+2336 
-2350 YLPSKE
+2350 
-2356 SGTIYEHCKKAIE
+2356 
-2369 KKINLGENDLPTIGS
+2369 KI
-2384 GDWNDGFSTV
+2384 F
-2394 GNKGKGESIW
+2394 
-2404 LGFFLS
+2404 
-2410 DILKKF
+2410 
-2416 IPLCKYKGEDELA
+2416 
-2429 KKYEEILNKLK
+2429 
-2440 KALNTT
+2440 
-2446 GWDGRWYRRAFTD
+2446 R
-2459 KGEILR
+2459 

>member
-163 MALIENI
+163 VALIENI

-595 FKTNTITNLAS
+595 FKTNTITNVAS

-627 RELIGAMAH
+627 KELIGAMAH

-961 ALIFVISLLWL
+961 VLIFVISLLWL

-1382 EIEAVD
+1382 EIEAVN

-2287 VEHWWHDETRRG
+2287 VEHWWHDETRKRHK
-2299 IRTRF
+2299 
-2304 SDDLLWLAYIT
+2304 
-2315 EEYINFT
+2315 N
-2322 GDYTI
+2322 
-2327 LDIKTNYIE
+2327 
-2336 GADLEEGTDEKYDK
+2336 
-2350 YLPSKE
+2350 
-2356 SGTIYEHCKKAIE
+2356 
-2369 KKINLGENDLPTIGS
+2369 KI
-2384 GDWNDGFSTV
+2384 F
-2394 GNKGKGESIW
+2394 
-2404 LGFFLS
+2404 
-2410 DILKKF
+2410 
-2416 IPLCKYKGEDELA
+2416 
-2429 KKYEEILNKLK
+2429 
-2440 KALNTT
+2440 
-2446 GWDGRWYRRAFTD
+2446 R
-2459 KGEILR
+2459 

>member
-361 NNKKAHVGYYLIAD
+361 NDKKAHVGYYLIAD

-388 VPRQNN
+388 VPKQNN

-627 RELIGAMAH
+627 KELIGAMAH

-961 ALIFVISLLWL
+961 VLIFVISLLWL

-2096 SNEDFKNVLYVSSSE
+2096 SN
-2111 KINSYTGNKD
+2111 
-2121 FFIGNGTIA
+2121 
-2130 NPDGIHKLDLD
+2130 
-2141 RQNSLWRNGIL
+2141 
-2152 AIEFQVELQALES
+2152 
-2165 KEISIVLGAE
+2165 
-2175 ESIINC
+2175 
-2181 QDNAYKYGKISNVKE
+2181 
-2196 EYKKVKEYWEDI
+2196 
-2208 TGKVHVK
+2208 
-2215 TPVESMNILLNG
+2215 
-2227 WLIYQTISARLLA
+2227 
-2240 RSGYYQS
+2240 
-2247 GGAFGFRDQLQ
+2247 
-2258 DTIALK
+2258 
-2264 YINPEIMKNQIIK
+2264 
-2277 HSSHQFIEGD
+2277 
-2287 VEHWWHDETRRG
+2287 
-2299 IRTRF
+2299 
-2304 SDDLLWLAYIT
+2304 
-2315 EEYINFT
+2315 
-2322 GDYTI
+2322 
-2327 LDIKTNYIE
+2327 
-2336 GADLEEGTDEKYDK
+2336 
-2350 YLPSKE
+2350 
-2356 SGTIYEHCKKAIE
+2356 
-2369 KKINLGENDLPTIGS
+2369 
-2384 GDWNDGFSTV
+2384 
-2394 GNKGKGESIW
+2394 
-2404 LGFFLS
+2404 
-2410 DILKKF
+2410 
-2416 IPLCKYKGEDELA
+2416 
-2429 KKYEEILNKLK
+2429 
-2440 KALNTT
+2440 
-2446 GWDGRWYRRAFTD
+2446 
-2459 KGEILR
+2459 

>member
-163 MALIENI
+163 VALIENI

-361 NNKKAHVGYYLIAD
+361 NDKKAHVGYYLIAD

-388 VPRQNN
+388 VPKQNN

-595 FKTNTITNLAS
+595 FKTNTITNVAN

-627 RELIGAMAH
+627 KELTGAMAH

-2165 KEISIVLGAE
+2165 KEISIILGAE

-2287 VEHWWHDETRRG
+2287 VEHWWHDETRKRHKNK
-2299 IRTRF
+2299 IFRRF
-2304 SDDLLWLAYIT
+2304 ALACLY
-2315 EEYINFT
+2315 
-2322 GDYTI
+2322 
-2327 LDIKTNYIE
+2327 
-2336 GADLEEGTDEKYDK
+2336 
-2350 YLPSKE
+2350 
-2356 SGTIYEHCKKAIE
+2356 
-2369 KKINLGENDLPTIGS
+2369 
-2384 GDWNDGFSTV
+2384 
-2394 GNKGKGESIW
+2394 
-2404 LGFFLS
+2404 
-2410 DILKKF
+2410 
-2416 IPLCKYKGEDELA
+2416 
-2429 KKYEEILNKLK
+2429 
-2440 KALNTT
+2440 
-2446 GWDGRWYRRAFTD
+2446 YRRIYKFY
-2459 KGEILR
+2459 R